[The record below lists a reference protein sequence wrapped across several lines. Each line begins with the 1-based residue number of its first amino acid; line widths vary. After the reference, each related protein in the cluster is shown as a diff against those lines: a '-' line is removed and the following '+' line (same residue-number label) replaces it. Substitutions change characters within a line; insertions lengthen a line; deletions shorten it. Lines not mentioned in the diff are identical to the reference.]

1 MGPTAEVDAYL
12 DGVDV
17 EKLASFELAP
27 FALDTTRSGGEVV
40 PAPPLSLDFWTPSV
54 VVTGDQPVNIELDLS
69 EGSQRLVIMNADGS
83 PDVSIDADLTV
94 DLPFLSTL
102 AWILI
107 VIGALLRVVGVAL
120 LVSAA
125 RSASNDRWMPDQPGG
140 TGGPQSWNQERWDV
154 GREDAGWGPATGA
167 GPGDA
172 PPPPPPPR

>member
-17 EKLASFELAP
+17 EKIDSFELDP

-107 VIGALLRVVGVAL
+107 VIGALLLVVGVAL